1 MRLKAE
7 QIWRLNWWGLGRP
20 STWQDHCILTIFL
33 GDSKV
38 IVDWLKGQVDYK
50 VAALK
55 NWKDK
60 TKETAN
66 CFRNLSV
73 SHIYKE
79 DNGEADSLSKLALHM
94 PPSFTK
100 WVDGNAGPTIKIRL
114 WPFGDLH
121 WNGIQ
126 SDRFSVNESPSSDRL
141 LITSLFTRP
150 GGNRFLWSA
159 SGLIFRRLHRVG
171 LQSDWLMAL

>member
-1 MRLKAE
+1 MKAE
-7 QIWRLNWWGLGRP
+7 LVGAWASFNLARLLHF
-20 STWQDHCILTIFL
+20 DDLLLL

-114 WPFGDLH
+114 
-121 WNGIQ
+121 
-126 SDRFSVNESPSSDRL
+126 
-141 LITSLFTRP
+141 
-150 GGNRFLWSA
+150 
-159 SGLIFRRLHRVG
+159 
-171 LQSDWLMAL
+171 